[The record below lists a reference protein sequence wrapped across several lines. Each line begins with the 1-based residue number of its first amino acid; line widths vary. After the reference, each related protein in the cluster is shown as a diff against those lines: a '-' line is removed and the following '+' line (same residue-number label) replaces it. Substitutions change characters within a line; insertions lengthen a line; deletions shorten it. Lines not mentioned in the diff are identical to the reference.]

1 MLRSVTHLPLH
12 LATGTPVLNI
22 RFGKTLFTS
31 EEGRKA
37 VRDLIT
43 AGLVEGYEIS
53 SLSEFKEAY
62 QMLATTQAMKE
73 RYEWVFIDSLTE
85 ISARCDEVMRDKYP
99 DKAKTFARWDDYNS
113 TMQTTIKHFRDLTD
127 YSVVFTALETIDK
140 DDNNRRFASPDVV
153 GRGLKEKLP
162 SYFDEVFY
170 MQIEAGADGDQRV
183 FYTHPVHEFPAKD
196 RSGKL
201 NVTEFPN
208 LLTIKNKILGGV
220 HHGAN

>member
-1 MLRSVTHLPLH
+1 
-12 LATGTPVLNI
+12 
-22 RFGKTLFTS
+22 
-31 EEGRKA
+31 
-37 VRDLIT
+37 
-43 AGLVEGYEIS
+43 
-53 SLSEFKEAY
+53 
-62 QMLATTQAMKE
+62 MLATTQAMKE

-201 NVTEFPN
+201 ELVEF
-208 LLTIKNKILGGV
+208 L
-220 HHGAN
+220 